1 MYKQK
6 NQKLHKKPVAKKVQ
20 KKKVAKKVQKP
31 VQAVQAVQAV
41 RTYRTSAPLRS
52 EPAAVKKEVKPYLD
66 FTLVSPNF
74 QPYVNAAVHQVY
86 VSTTK
91 GDRGI
96 LRNAAPALAT
106 LRPGVLKVYKD
117 AGEKNPEKFFVPGGV
132 LRIANDDHALVVTAS
147 EIIPFDHLDV
157 DAAKKLLD
165 QANNAIAT
173 TTDPQ
178 QKAEHTIT
186 MSVAKAMI
194 QVLESKH

>member
-1 MYKQK
+1 MQLRTKQRVAPKQK
-6 NQKLHKKPVAKKVQ
+6 KQTKAKKASAQ
-20 KKKVAKKVQKP
+20 KKQ
-31 VQAVQAVQAV
+31 V
-41 RTYRTSAPLRS
+41 RSFRTTRATRS
-52 EPAAVKKEVKPYLD
+52 DDVKKEVKPYLD

-106 LRPGVLKVYKD
+106 LRPGVLKVFKD
-117 AGEKNPEKFFVPGGV
+117 AAEKTPVKFFVPGGV

-147 EIIPFDHLDV
+147 EIIPFDDLDV

-165 QANNAIAT
+165 TANANIAAAQ
-173 TTDPQ
+173 DPIA
-178 QKAEHTIT
+178 KAEHTIT
-186 MSVAKAMI
+186 MSVAKAMV